1 MVRVTRFLQPR
12 PWTWAVLSV
21 LLILAWQGLTVHAN
35 YQGYWSGLFRTGHT
49 TVLPPFLVPTT
60 FRNAHP
66 AGYDGQFYRLLAYDP
81 FLQRD
86 TVAYLDLPLLRS
98 RRILV
103 PLLAWTLAAGHSG
116 FVDAAYILVIAAFVG
131 MGVYC
136 LTKIMM
142 LHGRHPSLGLL
153 FLLIPAVPIAVDS
166 MTIDVALAALTVCFA
181 FQATTGRERGQWWT
195 LAAACLVR
203 ETGVL
208 LPAAAVA
215 AALLARAPRKAC
227 LWATATFPA
236 LGWYGY
242 LYHVLP
248 PAALSEG
255 FVPRW
260 FIPHPKLGILLRT
273 VDPPQYPLLAGNV
286 QLIVRALDSVS
297 LAATIALVVAGI
309 LLLRKMRPT
318 ALQAAIVLY
327 LALLAAATD
336 KDFWNT
342 PYGYSR
348 PIAPL
353 FVLLLAG
360 VAGFK
365 QKRLLVAVALLLGL
379 LDLRICAEVQKQMTG
394 VLHLL
399 VSG

>member
-1 MVRVTRFLQPR
+1 MVQVTRFLRPR
-12 PWTWAVLSV
+12 PWTWAVLAI
-21 LLILAWQGLTVHAN
+21 LLVLAWQGLTVHAN
-35 YQGYWSGLFRTGHT
+35 DQGSWTGLFRTGHAAT
-49 TVLPPFLVPTT
+49 LPPSLVPTT
-60 FRNAHP
+60 FRSAHP

-81 FLQRD
+81 FLRRD
-86 TVAYLDLPLLRS
+86 TVTYLDLPLLRS

-103 PLLAWTLAAGHSG
+103 PMLAWALAAGHAG

-131 MGVYC
+131 LGVYS

-142 LHGRHPSLGLL
+142 LHGRHPALGLL

-166 MTIDVALAALTVCFA
+166 MTVDVALAALTVCFA
-181 FQATTGRERGQWWT
+181 FQVTTGRERGLWFT

-215 AALLARAPRKAC
+215 AALLSRAPRKAC
-227 LWATATFPA
+227 LWATAALPA
-236 LGWYGY
+236 LAWYGY
-242 LYHVLP
+242 LYRVLP

-260 FIPHPKLGILLRT
+260 FIPHPKVGILLRT
-273 VDPPQYPLLAGNV
+273 LDPPQYPKLSGDI
-286 QLIVRALDSVS
+286 QRIVRALDFVS
-297 LAATIALVVAGI
+297 LAATIALVVVGI
-309 LLLRKMRPT
+309 LMLRKMRPT
-318 ALQAAIVLY
+318 ALQAAFVLY

-360 VAGFK
+360 VAGSK
-365 QKRLLVAVALLLGL
+365 QKRLLLVVALLLGL
-379 LDLRICAEVQKQMTG
+379 LDLRICAEMQKQMIG